1 MKKYRQRG
9 RIASHYGF
17 YLSHGHWSRYSLRPG
32 LLHKPLPR
40 AVPLRVEP
48 YSTNILCCPSSL
60 SGRCYPRV
68 AAGRFFFP
76 LFKFLSSRAFRAR
89 RLASSFVCL
98 CGIVCG
104 GLAAGRIFEGYLPL
118 SRMEVNSL
126 VTLCFVYMLLLPCN
140 FFSTSL
146 YLQTR
151 LNGLG
156 ASIEWCRIRVA

>member
-48 YSTNILCCPSSL
+48 YSTNILYCPSSL
-60 SGRCYPRV
+60 YGRCYPRV
-68 AAGRFFFP
+68 AAGHFFLP

-89 RLASSFVCL
+89 RLASSFVCV

-104 GLAAGRIFEGYLPL
+104 GLTAGRISEGYLPL

-126 VTLCFVYMLLLPCN
+126 VTLCFVYMFYYHAIFLAPCI
-140 FFSTSL
+140 
-146 YLQTR
+146 YR
-151 LNGLG
+151 L
-156 ASIEWCRIRVA
+156 V